1 MNTKM
6 ARRDF
11 IKTVPV
17 AAWAVSQAAKSFAV
31 ETRPG
36 AAKLAIETFDYDG
49 VKLLPS
55 RWQEQYQAARNFWL
69 GLDEDDILH
78 GFRAQAGLPAPG
90 KALGGWASQST

>member
-49 VKLLPS
+49 GDAEAQSLLL
-55 RWQEQYQAARNFWL
+55 RVTNKT
-69 GLDEDDILH
+69 G
-78 GFRAQAGLPAPG
+78 
-90 KALGGWASQST
+90 